1 MNAPNPRRVYESV
14 FRSENRDDITL
25 VYPFKTFTRFNGSNG
40 LPPGFQVEYDKMH
53 GPGAFRKEVGDVLSK
68 YTNGWHDEVLI
79 LVE

>member
-1 MNAPNPRRVYESV
+1 
-14 FRSENRDDITL
+14 
-25 VYPFKTFTRFNGSNG
+25 
-40 LPPGFQVEYDKMH
+40 MH